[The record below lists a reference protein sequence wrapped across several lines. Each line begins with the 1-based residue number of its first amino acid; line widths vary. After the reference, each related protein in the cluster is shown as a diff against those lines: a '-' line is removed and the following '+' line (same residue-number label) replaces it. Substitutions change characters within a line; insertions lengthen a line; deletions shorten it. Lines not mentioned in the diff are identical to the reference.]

1 MEALKEIIEIFK
13 EFDGN
18 NVWIVIGI
26 SAVLLFIAAG
36 YIQLL
41 NASKIEAIL
50 MDQKEESKRFGFIY
64 LILFAVFGIINY
76 IFIIDIELVL
86 ANVVLWFLTLVSP
99 VILKKLKNKWRFEEV
114 YWWLEERKVFF
125 TIMTSTVILIF
136 VVANRVNINI
146 ISWVVLGTL
155 VAVLSLAIIYLNI
168 GNAVSNIILV
178 IEDNNWY
185 VFKRIDEKY
194 LLCGNKRKINDS
206 TKTRLFSIDYIVEQN
221 LCFEKENTSAE

>member
-64 LILFAVFGIINY
+64 LILFAVFFTSLLKIVRRS
-76 IFIIDIELVL
+76 F
-86 ANVVLWFLTLVSP
+86 
-99 VILKKLKNKWRFEEV
+99 ILKLLKDC
-114 YWWLEERKVFF
+114 L
-125 TIMTSTVILIF
+125 
-136 VVANRVNINI
+136 RVCKEK
-146 ISWVVLGTL
+146 SGT
-155 VAVLSLAIIYLNI
+155 
-168 GNAVSNIILV
+168 
-178 IEDNNWY
+178 D
-185 VFKRIDEKY
+185 
-194 LLCGNKRKINDS
+194 
-206 TKTRLFSIDYIVEQN
+206 
-221 LCFEKENTSAE
+221 

>member
-99 VILKKLKNKWRFEEV
+99 VILKKLKISGGLKR
-114 YWWLEERKVFF
+114 YIGGSRKEKHFYHYDF
-125 TIMTSTVILIF
+125 
-136 VVANRVNINI
+136 
-146 ISWVVLGTL
+146 
-155 VAVLSLAIIYLNI
+155 Y
-168 GNAVSNIILV
+168 SNI
-178 IEDNNWY
+178 D
-185 VFKRIDEKY
+185 FCGCKQGKY
-194 LLCGNKRKINDS
+194 QYNKLGGFRDIG
-206 TKTRLFSIDYIVEQN
+206 R
-221 LCFEKENTSAE
+221 SA

>member
-86 ANVVLWFLTLVSP
+86 ANVVLWFL
-99 VILKKLKNKWRFEEV
+99 
-114 YWWLEERKVFF
+114 Y
-125 TIMTSTVILIF
+125 
-136 VVANRVNINI
+136 
-146 ISWVVLGTL
+146 
-155 VAVLSLAIIYLNI
+155 
-168 GNAVSNIILV
+168 
-178 IEDNNWY
+178 
-185 VFKRIDEKY
+185 
-194 LLCGNKRKINDS
+194 
-206 TKTRLFSIDYIVEQN
+206 
-221 LCFEKENTSAE
+221 